1 MMVSDCCD
9 SIPYNDII
17 HEAYGNHYG
26 MCGECREHCGFYD
39 DSIREHGSNE
49 DMISPNDPGDENID
63 KDVHDHPLGVGF
75 GHKDTKKQI
84 TLKDLY
90 RLGDKLRQVNVKDVP
105 ADDFNKLYDKLIPK
119 DKRD

>member
-17 HEAYGNHYG
+17 HQSGGYYYG
-26 MCGECREHCGFYD
+26 MCCECREHCGFYD
-39 DSIREHGSNE
+39 DEVDEEN
-49 DMISPNDPGDENID
+49 DVISPNDPGDEHKD
-63 KDVHDHPLGVGF
+63 KAVHDHPLGVGF
-75 GHKDTKKQI
+75 AHKDTKKQI

-90 RLGDKLRQVNVKDVP
+90 RLGDKLRQVDVKDVP

-119 DKRD
+119 DKKG